1 MFKKFLFVLPLMAAN
16 SLLAQ
21 EDSSAIQSAKNGMQ
35 EVVISGIKAKQI
47 MPITQTTI
55 EAKQIAERYY
65 GADIPNLIRF
75 TPSINMQSD
84 NGTGIGY
91 SSFRLRGMDQTRINT
106 TINGIPV
113 NDAENQGVYFNN
125 FADLA
130 SSAERIQIQRGIG
143 TSTNGTSAFGGS
155 INILTRNLSEI
166 AEANVNIGFGSFNSQ
181 RATVELQSGLL
192 HNRFMFYGR
201 YSHLSTDGYRKNA
214 GSTIRSYAFSAGY
227 KMRKAILKIN
237 LFGGFA
243 QNQLSYL
250 GIDKS
255 TLEKDRTFNSF
266 VNGERDAF
274 MQNFY
279 QLQYVKTFNA
289 RHTISSSAYYVRGS
303 APQFQFLFPGAW
315 GYNYDYFN
323 MPNAIIGNDTL
334 NAAGDMMTSYRLT
347 QNFLGAFANYN
358 YKTTKLDLVTGIH
371 ANQLN
376 SNHFMEINWGS
387 VLPSGVIQ
395 NHQVYNNTGIKSEV
409 SAFAKSTYAVTSK
422 LNLFAD
428 VQLRHA
434 NFSYSEKQM
443 AIRNWG
449 YKVDDMNW
457 TFLNWRVGGKYAVN
471 AKHSVYAMVGVSN
484 REPTR
489 FDYFQD
495 DFATNDTKQG
505 DIKPEEVLDM
515 ELGYEYTSDRLVAK
529 ANVYNMQFNNQ
540 IIGLGQINA
549 FGYTIT
555 TNVKS
560 SQRMGVELELAYKLG
575 KNITLYNNSSF
586 SNNQIKE
593 INQHLSTTYGVS
605 DTVISFKNVASALSP
620 NVIINQG
627 VKANVTNW
635 LAFDVIYRYVGLQ
648 YLDNTGDKSIVA
660 PAFNYVDVNATFK
673 LSKWIK
679 TGLPTLSLR
688 VNNMANQ
695 KYATTGSVSAGTNTI
710 SETGARGAVALF
722 MPAAG
727 INYFVTLGWK
737 F

>member
-1 MFKKFLFVLPLMAAN
+1 MPLMAAN

-21 EDSSAIQSAKNGMQ
+21 EDSSAIQSAKTSLQ
-35 EVVISGIKAKQI
+35 EVVVSGLKAKQI

-55 EAKQIAERYY
+55 GAKIIAERYY
-65 GADIPNLIRF
+65 GADVPTLIRF

-130 SSAERIQIQRGIG
+130 SSAESIQIQRGIG

-155 INILTRNLSEI
+155 INILTRNLSDK
-166 AEANVNIGFGSFNSQ
+166 AEANVNVGYGSFNSQ

-192 HNRFMFYGR
+192 NNRFMFYGR
-201 YSHLSTDGYRKNA
+201 YGQLSTDGYRKNS

-227 KMRKAILKIN
+227 KMNKAMLKIN
-237 LFGGFA
+237 MFGGLA
-243 QNQLSYL
+243 QNQLSYT
-250 GIDKS
+250 GIDKT
-255 TLEKDRTFNSF
+255 TLDTDRKSNPF

-279 QLQYVKTFNA
+279 QLQYVKTISS
-289 RHTISSSAYYVRGS
+289 RHTFSSSAYYVSGS
-303 APQFQFLFPGAW
+303 APQFQFLFPGSW
-315 GYNYDYFN
+315 GYGYDYFN
-323 MPNAIIGNDTL
+323 MPNAVVGSDTL
-334 NAAGDMMTSYRLT
+334 KAAGDMMTSYRLK
-347 QNFLGAFANYN
+347 QNFYGAFANYN
-358 YKTTKLDLVTGIH
+358 FKTNKLDLVTGLH

-376 SNHFMEINWGS
+376 STHFMEINWGS
-387 VLPSGVIQ
+387 IIPTGVSQ
-395 NHQVYNNTGIKSEV
+395 NHEVYNNTGVKSEV
-409 SAFAKSTYAVTSK
+409 SAFAKATYMISTK
-422 LNLFAD
+422 WNLFGDA
-428 VQLRHA
+428 QLRHA

-449 YKVDDMNW
+449 HKVDDMNW
-457 TFLNWRVGGKYAVN
+457 TFLNWRLGGRYIMNTKNSMYG
-471 AKHSVYAMVGVSN
+471 MVGVSH

-495 DFATNDTKQG
+495 DFATRNTNQN
-505 DIKPEEVLDM
+505 DIKPEDVLDI
-515 ELGYEYTSDRLVAK
+515 EIGYEYSGEKLAAK

-540 IIGLGQINA
+540 IIGLGQLNT

-560 SQRMGVELELAYKLG
+560 SQRMGVELELSYKLG
-575 KNITLYNNSSF
+575 KHITLYNNSSF

-605 DTVISFKNVASALSP
+605 DTVITYKNVSSALSP
-620 NVIINQG
+620 NTIINQG
-627 VKANVTNW
+627 VKANVTKW
-635 LAFDVIYRYVGLQ
+635 FEIDMMYRYVGLQ
-648 YLDNTGDKSIVA
+648 YLDNTGDKNIAA
-660 PAFNYVDVNATFK
+660 PAFNYVDAKATFK
-673 LSKWIK
+673 LSRWIK
-679 TGLPTLSLR
+679 TGIPTLSVR
-688 VNNMANQ
+688 VNNMLNQ
-695 KYATTGSVSAGTNTI
+695 KYVTTGNVATGTNSV

-727 INYFVTLGWK
+727 VNYFVTLGWK